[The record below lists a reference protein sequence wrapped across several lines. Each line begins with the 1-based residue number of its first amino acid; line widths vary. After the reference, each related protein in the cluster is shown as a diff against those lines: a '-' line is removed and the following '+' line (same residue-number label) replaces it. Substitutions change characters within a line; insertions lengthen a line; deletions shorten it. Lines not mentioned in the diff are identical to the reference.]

1 MRGGR
6 GGGGRRKGKD
16 RGDKRARAR
25 GLNGGRGTCVLTERE
40 EKKTVGKRKKD
51 TAEKTGE
58 KKRKNDVDRRK
69 SSAKSSLTK
78 TKHSKK
84 AGEGG
89 AKEGTRAAG
98 MEG

>member
-1 MRGGR
+1 MCVNREGRKKNRG
-6 GGGGRRKGKD
+6 
-16 RGDKRARAR
+16 
-25 GLNGGRGTCVLTERE
+25 
-40 EKKTVGKRKKD
+40 EKKGYSR
-51 TAEKTGE
+51 ENGRE
-58 KKRKNDVDRRK
+58 KRKNDVDRRK

-84 AGEGG
+84 TGEGG